1 MIQNE
6 RNKRKIIPVASGK
19 GGVGKSVFSANL
31 ALRLAAA
38 GAETVVIDLDLGGSN
53 LHTYLGLRNTR
64 VGIGN
69 MLSSS
74 GKKLA
79 DFVHDTGREHLR
91 YVPGDV
97 LVSGMTRLSAS
108 QRTRIVDGIESLKA
122 DYVILDLGSG
132 TNELVIDTFLISNS
146 GIVVSTPQAPSAL
159 NAYALLKNVLFY
171 RLKSEFASSKKIASY
186 LKSVQKERR
195 PGSTPGI
202 DDIIAGI
209 KKIDSRSATRAKK
222 KLAELKPL
230 LVSNMVNTSED
241 YQMLVSLRKLISENL
256 GIDPASLGA
265 ISSDPTCQ
273 QALAAL
279 QPITEFAPTCAASY
293 QIDRIAQKI
302 LQSERFPD
310 MPLDLESYSD
320 SYELTR
326 IEMEDDE
333 QQFGPGGG
341 DYTSEYIEV
350 IAKQKQ
356 EIEQL
361 KRTLRMVSAGT
372 GGEQ

>member
-31 ALRLAAA
+31 ALRLANA
-38 GAETVVIDLDLGGSN
+38 GADTVVIDLDLGGSN

-64 VGIGN
+64 EGIGN

-74 GKKLA
+74 GKKLP
-79 DFVHDTGREHLR
+79 DYVHDSGRDNLR

-97 LVSGMTRLSAS
+97 LVSGITRLSAS
-108 QRTRIVDGIESLKA
+108 QRKRIVEGIESLKA

-146 GIVVSTPQAPSAL
+146 GVVVSTPQAPSAL

-171 RLKSEFASSKKIASY
+171 RLKNEFASSKKISSY
-186 LKSVQKERR
+186 LKTVQKERK
-195 PGSTPGI
+195 PGATPKI
-202 DDIIAGI
+202 EDIFEGI
-209 KKIDSRSATRAKK
+209 KRIDPRSAKRARK
-222 KLAELKPL
+222 KLTELKPMI
-230 LVSNMVNTSED
+230 VNNMVNTAD
-241 YQMLVSLRKLISENL
+241 DFQMLVSLRKLVSENL

-265 ISSDPTCQ
+265 ISNDPSCH

-279 QPITEFAPTCAASY
+279 EPVTEYAPTSAVSY

-302 LQSERFPD
+302 LQSERFPE

-341 DYTSEYIEV
+341 DYTGEYIEV
-350 IAKQKQ
+350 IAQQKQ

>member
-31 ALRLAAA
+31 ALRLATA

-64 VGIGN
+64 EGIGN
-69 MLSSS
+69 MLSVS

-79 DFVHDTGREHLR
+79 DFVHESGRENLR

-108 QRTRIVDGIESLKA
+108 QRKRIVDGIESLKA

-146 GIVVSTPQAPSAL
+146 GVVVSTPQAPSAL

-171 RLKSEFASSKKIASY
+171 RLKSEFAASKQISSY

-195 PGSTPGI
+195 PGATPNI
-202 DDIIAGI
+202 DEIFAGI
-209 KKIDSRSATRAKK
+209 KKIDSRAATRAKK
-222 KLAELKPL
+222 RVAELKPL
-230 LVSNMVNTSED
+230 LVTNMVNSSGD
-241 YQMLVSLRKLISENL
+241 YQMLASLRKLISDNL

-265 ISSDPTCQ
+265 ISNDSTCQ

-279 QPITEFAPTCAASY
+279 EPVTEFAPTSVISY
-293 QIDRIAQKI
+293 QIERVAQKI
-302 LQSERFPD
+302 LQSERFPE
-310 MPLDLESYSD
+310 MPLDLESYAD

-333 QQFGPGGG
+333 QQFGPAGG

-361 KRTLRMVSAGT
+361 KRTLRMVSTGT
-372 GGEQ
+372 GQEQ